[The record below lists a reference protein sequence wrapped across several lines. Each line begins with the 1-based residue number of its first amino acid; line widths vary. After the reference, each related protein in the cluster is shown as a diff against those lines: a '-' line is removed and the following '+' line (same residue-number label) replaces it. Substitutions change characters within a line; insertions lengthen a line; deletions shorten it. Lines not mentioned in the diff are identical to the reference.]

1 MADDTLAGRR
11 IGFIGAGR
19 IGASMA
25 EALAARG
32 AEMSVYARRAEV
44 RAALAAKGCRP
55 VASIAALGCDN
66 DLVISCLFSDEQF
79 ESIAGQLAAI
89 LAPGSVF
96 ASHTTGSPTTMRRF
110 AARLAREGKDAH
122 VVDAPFSGTPDNI
135 RAATLTVLLGGAKQD
150 VDRVE
155 PAIRAYAGTVIR
167 TGDLGSA
174 LVLKLIN
181 NIVFAV
187 NVQVGL
193 EVARL
198 AGQTGIAMSSV
209 YEVFA
214 ASSGGTKAIAIMER
228 FGSPQAYADHVAP
241 FMVKDVAA
249 CEQAAA
255 QLGVDLGLLRSVA
268 RSGRFDPSPR
278 LAGNEA
284 DDA

>member
-1 MADDTLAGRR
+1 MAGRAVAGGALAGRR

-19 IGASMA
+19 IGAPMA
-25 EALAARG
+25 RALAARG
-32 AEMSVYARRAEV
+32 AEVSVYARRAAV
-44 RAALAAKGCRP
+44 RDELAATGCRA
-55 VASIAALGCDN
+55 VASIAGLGCGN
-66 DLVISCLFSDEQF
+66 DLVISCVFSDAQF
-79 ESIAGQLAAI
+79 ESIAGQIAAI
-89 LAPGSVF
+89 LGPGSVF

-110 AARLAREGKDAH
+110 AARLADEGRDAH

-135 RAATLTVLLGGAKQD
+135 QATTLTVLLGGEKED

-155 PAIRAYAGTVIR
+155 PAVRAYAGTVIR

-181 NIVFAV
+181 NIVFAA

-198 AGQTGIAMSSV
+198 AEQAGIPMSSV
-209 YEVFA
+209 YQVFA
-214 ASSGGTKAIAIMER
+214 ASSGGTKAIGVMEQ
-228 FGSPQAYADHVAP
+228 FGAPQVFADQVRP

-255 QLGVDLGLLRSVA
+255 QLGVDLGLLGHVA
-268 RSGRFDPSPR
+268 RSGRLDVSQR
-278 LAGNEA
+278 
-284 DDA
+284 